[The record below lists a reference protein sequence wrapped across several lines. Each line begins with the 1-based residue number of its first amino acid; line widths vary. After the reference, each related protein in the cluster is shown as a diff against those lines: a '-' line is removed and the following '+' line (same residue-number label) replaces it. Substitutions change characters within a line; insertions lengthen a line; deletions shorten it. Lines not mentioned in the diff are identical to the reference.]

1 MILVITKENEKLIS
15 EVLQENNIND
25 FQILTSVN
33 NLYNF
38 ISTELRSLNNFTQL
52 IIDISSITDT
62 ESQIIDTI
70 VTLKTIYQSIRITI
84 LAIGYSEGNTL
95 LSKLFS
101 ESIFNF
107 VTAKD
112 YFLQKEELIKCLTA
126 GNTYS
131 DSIRFRYNDNIKEVQ
146 KGKVII
152 KKEYTKRID
161 SVSIGIVG
169 AQSHIGVTTQAFLI
183 CKFLNSIGVNA
194 CYVQS
199 NNKKDIEK
207 ISQLNNMLDSKEMI
221 IYNGIDMF
229 KNTID
234 TKNWGYDFY
243 IYDYGDIENL
253 NIDAYINNDVKI
265 VISGTKEW
273 DFLNLYKVFD
283 KLDKAKDNLI
293 YIFNF
298 TDKDSQKNILD
309 ALKHYKK
316 NIFFSEYSPNPFSED
331 KNQNIYHKILKEYI
345 IEKTNQVEILEK
357 KKFHIKNIFS
367 KGK

>member
-15 EVLQENNIND
+15 EVLQESNIND

-38 ISTELRSLNNFTQL
+38 ISTELRSLNNFNQL
-52 IIDISSITDT
+52 VIDISSITDT
-62 ESQIIDTI
+62 ENQIIDTI

-95 LSKLFS
+95 LSRLFS

-112 YFLQKEELIKCLTA
+112 YFLQKEELIKCLTT

-131 DSIRFRYNDNIKEVQ
+131 DSIRFRYNNNTKDVQ

-152 KKEYTKRID
+152 KKEYTKRND

-169 AQSHIGVTTQAFLI
+169 TQTHIGVTTQSFLI

-194 CYVQS
+194 CYVQA
-199 NNKKDIEK
+199 NNKKDVEK
-207 ISQLNNMLDSKEMI
+207 ISQLNNIIESKEMI
-221 IYNGIDMF
+221 TYNGIDMF
-229 KNTID
+229 KDTID

-253 NIDAYINNDVKI
+253 NIDAYISNDVKI

-283 KLDKAKDNLI
+283 KLDKAKDNLT

-298 TDKDSQKNILD
+298 TDKDSQKNILE
-309 ALKHYKK
+309 ALKHYRK
-316 NIFFSEYSPNPFSED
+316 NIFFSEYSPNSFAED

-345 IEKTNQVEILEK
+345 IEKTNQVEIVEK
-357 KKFHIKNIFS
+357 NKFRIKNIFS

>member
-15 EVLQENNIND
+15 EVLQESNIND

-38 ISTELRSLNNFTQL
+38 ISTELRSLNNFNEL

-62 ESQIIDTI
+62 ENQIIDTI

-84 LAIGYSEGNTL
+84 MAIGYSEGNTL

-112 YFLQKEELIKCLTA
+112 YLLQKEELVKCLTV

-131 DSIRFRYNDNIKEVQ
+131 DSIRFRYNDNTKDVQ

-169 AQSHIGVTTQAFLI
+169 TQSHIGVTTQAILITMFLKSLNMNVCYI
-183 CKFLNSIGVNA
+183 C
-194 CYVQS
+194 S
-199 NNKKDIEK
+199 N
-207 ISQLNNMLDSKEMI
+207 
-221 IYNGIDMF
+221 
-229 KNTID
+229 
-234 TKNWGYDFY
+234 
-243 IYDYGDIENL
+243 
-253 NIDAYINNDVKI
+253 
-265 VISGTKEW
+265 
-273 DFLNLYKVFD
+273 
-283 KLDKAKDNLI
+283 
-293 YIFNF
+293 
-298 TDKDSQKNILD
+298 DKDEIIKYLSSSLFKGVGKTLATHIVDRLGED
-309 ALKHYKK
+309 ALLLIK
-316 NIFFSEYSPNPFSED
+316 ED
-331 KNQNIYHKILKEYI
+331 KHCLDLVKGMTELKRDTIFEVLTSQDFDQEVMQFFMGHGISMRHLGLIQATYK
-345 IEKTNQVEILEK
+345 EKTLQILQNK
-357 KKFHIKNIFS
+357 Y
-367 KGK
+367 

>member
-15 EVLQENNIND
+15 EVLQESNIND

-38 ISTELRSLNNFTQL
+38 ISTELRSLNNFNQL

-62 ESQIIDTI
+62 ENQIIDTI

-112 YFLQKEELIKCLTA
+112 YLLQKEELIKCLTT

-131 DSIRFRYNDNIKEVQ
+131 DSIRFRYNDKTKEVQ

-152 KKEYTKRID
+152 KKEYTKRND

-169 AQSHIGVTTQAFLI
+169 TQAHIGVTTQSFLI

-207 ISQLNNMLDSKEMI
+207 ISQLNNIIDSKEMI
-221 IYNGIDMF
+221 TYNGIDMF
-229 KNTID
+229 KDTID

-243 IYDYGDIENL
+243 IYDYGDIENHRGL
-253 NIDAYINNDVKI
+253 R
-265 VISGTKEW
+265 
-273 DFLNLYKVFD
+273 LC
-283 KLDKAKDNLI
+283 
-293 YIFNF
+293 
-298 TDKDSQKNILD
+298 
-309 ALKHYKK
+309 
-316 NIFFSEYSPNPFSED
+316 
-331 KNQNIYHKILKEYI
+331 
-345 IEKTNQVEILEK
+345 
-357 KKFHIKNIFS
+357 
-367 KGK
+367 